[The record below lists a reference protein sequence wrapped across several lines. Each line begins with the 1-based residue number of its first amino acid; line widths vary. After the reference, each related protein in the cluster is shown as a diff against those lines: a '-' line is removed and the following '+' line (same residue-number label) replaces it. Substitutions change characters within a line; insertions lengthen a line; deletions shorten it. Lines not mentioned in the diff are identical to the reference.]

1 MTRLYLPASLQALA
15 RLHSGAG
22 LSRTGAVEAE
32 DDAEESEYAAL
43 LTAAVASAEL
53 VGHGKRRV
61 VVVAEVDDGVERV
74 VVADVVA
81 VHVDVEPG
89 AEPDDDLAWFA
100 TQEIDRLLE
109 GS

>member
-1 MTRLYLPASLQALA
+1 MTRLYLPANLAALA
-15 RLHSGAG
+15 RLHAGSG

-53 VGHGKRRV
+53 VGTGQRRV
-61 VVVAEVDDGVERV
+61 VVVAEVDDGVEQV